1 MVTLRLCKLD
11 HGRFLHVTSVY
22 NMWLASQMMTFR
34 PWSTFYLRIFVQ
46 ILIQSSNMLDLVG

>member
-1 MVTLRLCKLD
+1 MVTLHLCKLH
-11 HGRFLHVTSVY
+11 HGRCLRITSVY

-34 PWSTFYLRIFVQ
+34 PWSTFYLRFLAQ